1 MKSIQNEP
9 IMSRRKLLIIDKGVE
24 KTGKSTAVKEV
35 IRLLTDVYK
44 LHPEPIYEDDKFEET
59 DVACVFTLNGVKI
72 GIESCGDPGP
82 RLPRTLEIFCEKE
95 CDIILC
101 ASRTKG
107 ELKDAIY
114 DAKKDGYTLLYAP
127 HYFEEG
133 NSDSAFVTSL
143 NARYARNIVEI
154 MMEWMARNKE

>member
-1 MKSIQNEP
+1 ML
-9 IMSRRKLLIIDKGVE
+9 RRKLLIIDKGVE

-35 IRLLTDVYK
+35 IRMLTDVYK
-44 LHPEPIYEDDKFEET
+44 LHLEPIYEDENFEKT
-59 DVACVFTLNGVKI
+59 DVACVFILNGVKI

-82 RLPRTLEIFCEKE
+82 RLPKTLKIFREKG

-107 ELKDAIY
+107 ELKEAIY
-114 DAKKDGYTLLYAP
+114 DVKDDGYTLLYAP
-127 HYFEEG
+127 HYFEED
-133 NSDSAFVTSL
+133 NLDCAYVTGL

-154 MMEWMARNKE
+154 MMEWIARYKQ

>member
-1 MKSIQNEP
+1 ML
-9 IMSRRKLLIIDKGVE
+9 RKRLLMIDKGVE

-35 IRLLTDVYK
+35 IRLLEDVYK
-44 LHPEPIYEDDKFEET
+44 LQGDLIYLSKDKFEKT
-59 DVACVFTLNGVKI
+59 DVACVFILNGVKI

-82 RLPRTLEIFCEKE
+82 RLPKTLKIFREKE

-114 DAKKDGYTLLYAP
+114 DVKNDEYTLLYAP
-127 HYFEEG
+127 HYFEEDNLDG
-133 NSDSAFVTSL
+133 AFVTSL
-143 NARYARNIVEI
+143 NARYARNVVEI
-154 MMEWMARNKE
+154 MLEWIARNKE

>member
-1 MKSIQNEP
+1 MKQEL
-9 IMSRRKLLIIDKGVE
+9 IMSRRKLLIIDKGVK

-35 IRLLTDVYK
+35 IRMLIDVYK
-44 LHPEPIYEDDKFEET
+44 LHPEPIYETDNFEKT
-59 DVACVFTLNGVKI
+59 DVACVFILNGVKI

-82 RLPRTLEIFCEKE
+82 RLPKTLKIFREKE

-107 ELKDAIY
+107 EIMNAIKS
-114 DAKKDGYTLLYAP
+114 KKDKYTLLYAP

-154 MMEWMARNKE
+154 MMEWIARNKE